1 VLPHVGI
8 VRKRLGFLANGMGL
22 SPVLARDWTDPA
34 WDVAQPTGED
44 NVLTISRLKNGRG
57 RGKHKVSD
65 PVLIEFFVS
74 LAGSVMDKLPANEQ
88 TKLGYDSFRE
98 ERPVVKSLFVTI
110 NQCTVRCP
118 LPVAPPTVGD
128 SQCSES
134 RVLLVRRPRNGS
146 QICK

>member
-118 LPVAPPTVGD
+118 PTTVGD